1 MARGCCFDD
10 GSNETARRCTYDEG
24 MHDSEMVVWGEK
36 SALNEHDDTPRN
48 DKRASTDGLVES
60 AATTAAASSDG
71 VTFHCVGACAAPRAV
86 RSKGGNALMG
96 GHMYPGV
103 EIGTDLEA
111 YRWFLD
117 RAVGGDVLVLTAD
130 EPPCDIY
137 NLFLL
142 DMNGTHT
149 KPNSVMTACFTSRAG
164 ASDAKLQTLLSGASA
179 IFVTGGD
186 QAKYYD
192 FWANTSVAATLSS
205 GVAVGGSSAGLAI
218 QGEFVFAA
226 LHGGVTSEDAL
237 KHPTDSEVSLARAFV
252 RVDEPWMRGVVTDTH
267 FEQRD
272 RMGRLVAFVARIAQA
287 GWARADGQ
295 KTAQPGVLGVG
306 ISEHTALLV
315 DAASGVAAFV
325 GAGPAYLLSS
335 QGRTP
340 TTCEEGKS
348 LSWESPGVAVWRWSA
363 ADAARNL
370 TWSFGSWAPSDA
382 AGGTSYSLTV
392 HEGALASTQ
401 KGGGIY

>member
-1 MARGCCFDD
+1 
-10 GSNETARRCTYDEG
+10 
-24 MHDSEMVVWGEK
+24 
-36 SALNEHDDTPRN
+36 
-48 DKRASTDGLVES
+48 
-60 AATTAAASSDG
+60 
-71 VTFHCVGACAAPRAV
+71 
-86 RSKGGNALMG
+86 MG

-237 KHPTDSEVSLARAFV
+237 RGCAIPPPGGSHAR
-252 RVDEPWMRGVVTDTH
+252 RRPPR
-267 FEQRD
+267 
-272 RMGRLVAFVARIAQA
+272 
-287 GWARADGQ
+287 
-295 KTAQPGVLGVG
+295 
-306 ISEHTALLV
+306 
-315 DAASGVAAFV
+315 
-325 GAGPAYLLSS
+325 
-335 QGRTP
+335 
-340 TTCEEGKS
+340 
-348 LSWESPGVAVWRWSA
+348 
-363 ADAARNL
+363 
-370 TWSFGSWAPSDA
+370 
-382 AGGTSYSLTV
+382 
-392 HEGALASTQ
+392 
-401 KGGGIY
+401 

>member
-1 MARGCCFDD
+1 MLGIAATATAASATASACAPPRPTPGSLVDCAGGFGSNITEAWCVARGCCFDD

-192 FWANTSVAATLSS
+192 FWANTRRWPPHTLVRR
-205 GVAVGGSSAGLAI
+205 GRRWLERRAR
-218 QGEFVFAA
+218 
-226 LHGGVTSEDAL
+226 
-237 KHPTDSEVSLARAFV
+237 HPGRV
-252 RVDEPWMRGVVTDTH
+252 R
-267 FEQRD
+267 
-272 RMGRLVAFVARIAQA
+272 L
-287 GWARADGQ
+287 
-295 KTAQPGVLGVG
+295 
-306 ISEHTALLV
+306 
-315 DAASGVAAFV
+315 
-325 GAGPAYLLSS
+325 
-335 QGRTP
+335 
-340 TTCEEGKS
+340 
-348 LSWESPGVAVWRWSA
+348 
-363 ADAARNL
+363 
-370 TWSFGSWAPSDA
+370 
-382 AGGTSYSLTV
+382 
-392 HEGALASTQ
+392 
-401 KGGGIY
+401 